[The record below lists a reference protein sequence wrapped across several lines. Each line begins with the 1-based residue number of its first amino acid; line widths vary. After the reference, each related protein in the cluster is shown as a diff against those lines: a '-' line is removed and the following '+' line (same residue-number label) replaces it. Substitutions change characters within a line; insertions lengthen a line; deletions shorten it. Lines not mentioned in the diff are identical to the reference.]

1 MRRAPKVLAVAA
13 VILAGMLAAWI
24 YFAASWLKNDD
35 APIKA
40 DAIVVLAGRFER
52 SMHAADLFRAGYAPV
67 VVLSEA
73 VPEASSK
80 RLEALGIRFPSA
92 LDIHRQVLQ
101 AKGVPAAKVE
111 LLGAPA
117 LSTAD
122 EAASIAARFGQAG
135 GRLIVVTSPSHVQRA
150 RLVIARALEG
160 RGVEL
165 AVCATP
171 YESFPD
177 AWWTSQDA
185 ARDVLLEWA
194 KILFYLGGGRFRA
207 TSAPA
212 T

>member
-1 MRRAPKVLAVAA
+1 MRRSTRALILAAAALLCALAVWA
-13 VILAGMLAAWI
+13 
-24 YFAASWLKNDD
+24 YHAASWLKRDD

-52 SMHAADLFRAGYAPV
+52 SMHAADLYRAGYAPI

-73 VPEASSK
+73 VPEATSK
-80 RLEALGIRFPSA
+80 RLETLGIRLPSA

-101 AKGVPAAKVE
+101 AKGVPADKVE
-111 LLGAPA
+111 LLGRPA

-122 EAASIAARFGQAG
+122 EAASIAARFGQS
-135 GRLIVVTSPSHVQRA
+135 GRKLIVVTSPSHVRRA
-150 RLVIARALEG
+150 RLILAQALEG
-160 RGVEL
+160 RDVEL

-171 YESFPD
+171 YDEFPD
-177 AWWTSQDA
+177 VWWISQDA

-207 TSAPA
+207 AP
-212 T
+212 